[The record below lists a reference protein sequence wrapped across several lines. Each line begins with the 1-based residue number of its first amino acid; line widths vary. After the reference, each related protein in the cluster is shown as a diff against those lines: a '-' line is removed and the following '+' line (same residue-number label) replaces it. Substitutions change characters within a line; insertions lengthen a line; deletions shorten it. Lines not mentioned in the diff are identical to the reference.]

1 MSTYTSEPGTR
12 LAGRYRLVDQV
23 NEGAG
28 WTYWKATDETLARS
42 VTVLTF
48 ATGFPRVAEAIT
60 AARAASRLNDPRFPQ
75 VFDVEDA
82 DELPYVVMEWVVGE
96 SLLDMLAEGPLD
108 PPRAAALVLEAA
120 QAITAAQAAG
130 LSHLRLNPACLHW
143 TPGGGVK
150 IAGLGIDAA
159 LAGPALTGA
168 GLTDPEPPGPGVGD
182 PELDDPELD
191 DRDVGD
197 PELTRTDLPRAD
209 LTRADPTA
217 GQGAEDPALTDTRD
231 LARLLYAA
239 LTGYWPGQQSTG
251 GSGPGLLPPAP
262 ETDGTL
268 CTPRQVS
275 AGVPAALDAVTC
287 QALFQR
293 PSRHGPALSTPAM
306 FADALASVAPPVSMA
321 FLPASGQTTSIDY
334 GRDAATNPY
343 PKANADTRSR
353 SRSGSG
359 RSQPPRRRRSQ
370 PPRGGRSRPP
380 RRRAAVTWTAISVVI
395 VVVLA
400 AIGVAL
406 WSATRGPHTTA
417 SPTPGGTQSTSPAA
431 AADVVLKPASASV
444 FAQGST
450 DDPSGAQYAI
460 DGSTST
466 FWHTDYY
473 VGNPVFGGLD
483 TGMGL
488 ILDMGKEVRLNQV
501 MVQFGTI
508 CCTHAEIAI
517 GNSDTPGALNTFTE
531 LQSSSKASG
540 ATTFDISKN
549 TTGRYVLIWIT
560 SLPAE
565 AGASNHYQALV
576 YNIVVRGPAAAQSG

>member
-159 LAGPALTGA
+159 LAGPALTGT
-168 GLTDPEPPGPGVGD
+168 GLTDPEPAD
-182 PELDDPELD
+182 PEPAGPELN
-191 DRDVGD
+191 D
-197 PELTRTDLPRAD
+197 PELTRSDLARAD

-262 ETDGTL
+262 ETDGAL

-275 AGVPAALDAVTC
+275 AGVPASIDAVTC

-306 FADALASVAPPVSMA
+306 FADALASVAPPVPMA
-321 FLPASGQTTSIDY
+321 FLPASGSQTTAIGY

-343 PKANADTRSR
+343 PKANTGTDTRSR
-353 SRSGSG
+353 S
-359 RSQPPRRRRSQ
+359 
-370 PPRGGRSRPP
+370 GGHGSRPP
-380 RRRAAVTWTAISVVI
+380 RHRAAVTWAVISAVI

-406 WSATRGPHTTA
+406 WSASRSSHNSTA
-417 SPTPGGTQSTSPAA
+417 PSPGRTQSTSPAA
-431 AADVVLKPASASV
+431 AAAVPLTPVSASV
-444 FAQGST
+444 FALGST
-450 DDPSGAQYAI
+450 DDPSGAKYAI
-460 DGSTST
+460 DGSAST

-473 VGNPVFGGLD
+473 VGQSVFGGLD

-488 ILDMGKEVRLNQV
+488 ILDMGKEVRLSQV
-501 MVQFGTI
+501 MVQFGAI
-508 CCTHAEIAI
+508 CCTHVEIEI
-517 GNSDTPGALNTFTE
+517 GNSDTPAALNTFTE
-531 LQSSSKASG
+531 LQSSSKAVG
-540 ATTFDISKN
+540 ATTFGISKN

-560 SLPAE
+560 DLPLE
-565 AGASNHYQALV
+565 AGYNNHYQALI

>member
-130 LSHLRLNPACLHW
+130 LAHLRLSPACLHW

-159 LAGPALTGA
+159 LAGPELTGV
-168 GLTDPEPPGPGVGD
+168 GLAE
-182 PELDDPELD
+182 E
-191 DRDVGD
+191 
-197 PELTRTDLPRAD
+197 
-209 LTRADPTA
+209 
-217 GQGAEDPALTDTRD
+217 QGAEDSALTDTRD

-239 LTGYWPGQQSTG
+239 LTGYWPGQQSSG

-275 AGVPAALDAVTC
+275 AGVPAGIDAVTC

-306 FADALASVAPPVSMA
+306 FADALASVTPPVPMA
-321 FLPASGQTTSIDY
+321 FLPASASQTTVDGY
-334 GRDAATNPY
+334 RRDVSTNPY
-343 PKANADTRSR
+343 PAAPDTDTRSR
-353 SRSGSG
+353 SGGGSF
-359 RSQPPRRRRSQ
+359 
-370 PPRGGRSRPP
+370 RPP
-380 RRRAAVTWTAISVVI
+380 QHRATVTRAVISVVI
-395 VVVLA
+395 VVILA
-400 AIGVAL
+400 AIGVAV
-406 WSATRGPHTTA
+406 WSASRGSPNTA
-417 SPTPGGTQSTSPAA
+417 TPTPGGRTQSTSPAA
-431 AADVVLKPASASV
+431 GDADVVLKPVSASV
-444 FAQGST
+444 FAVGST

-460 DGSTST
+460 DGSAST

-473 VGNPVFGGLD
+473 VGNSVFGGLN

-488 ILDMGKEVRLNQV
+488 ILDMGKEVRLSQV

-508 CCTHAEIAI
+508 CCTHAEIEI
-517 GNSDTPGALNTFTE
+517 GNNDTPAALNTFTE
-531 LQSSSKASG
+531 LQSSSTAVG
-540 ATTFDISKN
+540 ATTFGITKN

-560 SLPAE
+560 DLPPE
-565 AGASNHYQALV
+565 AGSGNHYQALI
-576 YNIVVRGPAAAQSG
+576 YNIAVRGPAAGQSG

>member
-168 GLTDPEPPGPGVGD
+168 GLTDPEPAD
-182 PELDDPELD
+182 PELSDPELSD
-191 DRDVGD
+191 PELSD
-197 PELTRTDLPRAD
+197 PELTRAD
-209 LTRADPTA
+209 LTPVPA
-217 GQGAEDPALTDTRD
+217 AEDPALTDTRD

-275 AGVPAALDAVTC
+275 AGVPAAIDAVTC

-306 FADALASVAPPVSMA
+306 FADALASVAPPVPMA
-321 FLPASGQTTSIDY
+321 FLPTSASQTTATGY
-334 GRDAATNPY
+334 GRDPATNPY
-343 PKANADTRSR
+343 PKANANTQ
-353 SRSGSG
+353 SRSGG
-359 RSQPPRRRRSQ
+359 RR
-370 PPRGGRSRPP
+370 RPP
-380 RRRAAVTWTAISVVI
+380 RRRGAVTWTVVSVVI

-406 WSATRGPHTTA
+406 WSASRGSHNTG
-417 SPTPGGTQSTSPAA
+417 SPSPGRTQSTSPAA
-431 AADVVLKPASASV
+431 AADVVLKPVSASV
-444 FAQGST
+444 LAQGSTGDPSST
-450 DDPSGAQYAI
+450 DDPSGAQDAI

-488 ILDMGKEVRLNQV
+488 ILDMGKEVRLSQV

-508 CCTHAEIAI
+508 CCTHAEVEI
-517 GNSDTPGALNTFTE
+517 GNNDTAGALNTFTE
-531 LQSSSKASG
+531 LQSSSQASG
-540 ATTFDISKN
+540 ATTFDITKN

-560 SLPAE
+560 SLPPE
-565 AGASNHYQALV
+565 AGASNHYQALI
-576 YNIVVRGPAAAQSG
+576 YNIVVRGPAAGQPG

>member
-48 ATGFPRVAEAIT
+48 ATGFPRVAEVIT

-82 DELPYVVMEWVVGE
+82 DQLPYVVMEWVVGE

-108 PPRAAALVLEAA
+108 PPHAVALVLEAA

-130 LSHLRLNPACLHW
+130 LAHLRLSPACLHW

-159 LAGPALTGA
+159 LAGPELTGT
-168 GLTDPEPPGPGVGD
+168 GLTDPELTDPG
-182 PELDDPELD
+182 L
-191 DRDVGD
+191 
-197 PELTRTDLPRAD
+197 
-209 LTRADPTA
+209 TA
-217 GQGAEDPALTDTRD
+217 GQGIEDPALTDTRD

-262 ETDGTL
+262 ETDGAL

-275 AGVPAALDAVTC
+275 AGVPASIDAVTC

-306 FADALASVAPPVSMA
+306 FADALASVAPPVPMM
-321 FLPASGQTTSIDY
+321 LPAAPAGGTTASGY
-334 GRDAATNPY
+334 GRDLATNPY
-343 PKANADTRSR
+343 PAADADTRSR
-353 SRSGSG
+353 HGGGS
-359 RSQPPRRRRSQ
+359 
-370 PPRGGRSRPP
+370 SRPP
-380 RRRAAVTWTAISVVI
+380 RRRSTVTRAVISVVI
-395 VVVLA
+395 VIVLA
-400 AIGVAL
+400 AIGVAV
-406 WSATRGPHTTA
+406 WSASRSSSNSA
-417 SPTPGGTQSTSPAA
+417 SPPPSRTQSTSPAA
-431 AADVVLKPASASV
+431 AADLLLKPVSANSFDPV
-444 FAQGST
+444 ST
-450 DDPSGAQYAI
+450 DDTGGAHYAI
-460 DGSTST
+460 DGSPST
-466 FWHTDYY
+466 YWHTDYY
-473 VGNPVFGGLD
+473 LGNSVFGGLK
-483 TGMGL
+483 TGTGL
-488 ILDMGKEVRLNQV
+488 ILDMGKEVRLSQV
-501 MVQFGTI
+501 MIQFGTL
-508 CCTHAEIAI
+508 CCTHVAIEI
-517 GNSDTPGALNTFTE
+517 GNSDTPTASTLQTFTT
-531 LQSSSKASG
+531 LQSSTSAVN
-540 ATTFDISKN
+540 ATTFNITNN

-560 SLPAE
+560 DLPPE
-565 AGASNHYQALV
+565 AGFTNQYQALI
-576 YNIVVRGPAAAQSG
+576 YNVVVHGSAPGQSG